1 MNRISKIFYR
11 HITGNNSKEEN
22 LLLKNLS
29 ADNDTVKDIIDN
41 LSDNNFLAQDMKRR
55 AMVDYERPMRDMI
68 FRINAIKR
76 RRRLTVLSW
85 SGAATIMVC
94 IIVLPIYINHSV
106 DKLRIAKGEIEDVPV
121 QNINIES
128 IKHGLASAT
137 LHTSN
142 GATVEL
148 SAEDTLKTNIS
159 TAIEAYVKPDDKVIE
174 QLSLEVPRGAEFKIV
189 LEDSTA
195 VWLNSQSTL
204 VYPEVFG
211 AKERKVTLMG
221 EAYFEVKSDS
231 ERPFIVNAGNQ
242 TVKVYG
248 TCFNVRAYD
257 DEDFVSTTLE
267 SGLISIARADIPS
280 GEVKIRPG
288 HQARLNKEEDKLQIR
303 QVDPAIISSWRNGY
317 FVFEEQPLYQIMQ
330 DLSRWYNF
338 QYEIPDKATAGMV
351 FMGSIPR
358 YADFKAA
365 ISILEKIGNLKFYT
379 RGDKVIVTK
388 IT

>member
-1 MNRISKIFYR
+1 MNRISRIFYL
-11 HITGNNSKEEN
+11 HIIGRNSKEDN
-22 LLLKNLS
+22 RILNDLS
-29 ADNDTVKDIIDN
+29 SDNDCIKDIVNN
-41 LSDNNFLAQDMKRR
+41 LSDNQFLAQDMKRR

-68 FRINAIKR
+68 FRVNAIKR
-76 RRRLTVLSW
+76 RNRLKVLSW
-85 SGAATIMVC
+85 SVAASIMVC
-94 IIVLPIYINHSV
+94 IIVLPIYFKHSA
-106 DKLRIAKGEIEDVPV
+106 DKLRIAKSEVVETPV
-121 QNINIES
+121 ENINIES
-128 IKHGLASAT
+128 IKHGLATAT
-137 LHTSN
+137 LHTSK
-142 GATVEL
+142 GETVKL
-148 SAEDTLKTNIS
+148 TAADTIKNNMSSLM
-159 TAIEAYVKPDDKVIE
+159 EAYVKPDDKVIE

-231 ERPFIVNAGNQ
+231 KRPFIVNAGNQ
-242 TVKVYG
+242 SVKVYG

>member
-11 HITGNNSKEEN
+11 HIIGKNSKEDN
-22 LLLKNLS
+22 LFLQHLS
-29 ADNDTVKDIIDN
+29 VNNECVKDIIDK
-41 LSDNNFLAQDMKRR
+41 LKDNEFLAQDMKRR
-55 AMVDYERPMRDMI
+55 AMIDYERPMRDMI
-68 FRINAIKR
+68 FRVNAIKR
-76 RRRLTVLSW
+76 RKRLKVFFWTA
-85 SGAATIMVC
+85 AATILVC
-94 IIVLPIYINHSV
+94 IITIPLYFNYSV
-106 DKLRIAKGEIEDVPV
+106 DKLRMAKSGIEDTPV
-121 QNINIES
+121 ENINIES

-159 TAIEAYVKPDDKVIE
+159 TAIGAYVKSDDKVIE
-174 QLSLEVPRGAEFKIV
+174 ELSLEVPRGAEFKIV
-189 LEDSTA
+189 LEDSTT

-204 VYPEVFG
+204 VYPEMFG
-211 AKERKVTLMG
+211 DKERKVTLVG
-221 EAYFEVKSDS
+221 EAYFEVKGNPK
-231 ERPFIVNAGNQ
+231 RPFFVNAGNQ
-242 TVKVYG
+242 SVKVYG

-267 SGLISIARADIPS
+267 SGSVSIMRADIPS
-280 GEVKIRPG
+280 GEIKIRPG
-288 HQARLNKEEDKLQIR
+288 HQARLNKDEDKLQIR
-303 QVDPAIISSWRNGY
+303 LVDPIIISSWRNGY

-338 QYEIPDKATAGMV
+338 QYEIPDKTTAEMV

-358 YADFKAA
+358 YSDFKTA
-365 ISILEKIGNLKFYT
+365 ISILEKIGNLKFTT